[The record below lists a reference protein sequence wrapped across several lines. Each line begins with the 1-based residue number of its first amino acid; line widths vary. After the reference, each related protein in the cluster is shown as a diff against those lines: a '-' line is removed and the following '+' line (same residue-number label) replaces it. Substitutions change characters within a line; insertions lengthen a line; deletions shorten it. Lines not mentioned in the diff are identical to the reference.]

1 MKFFIVLVASALV
14 VGTLANP
21 TTDDKTKEE
30 QQKLDMKEIEKLLQ
44 QIESADLKPKP
55 DEDPTVSASL
65 QKLFSTFRQVAG
77 DNRNIFH
84 YVNNYCYVSFQM
96 TKDYVNFLNT
106 INKSIGLPK
115 YPTLPGLGARQSD
128 ERSGPLRQIQEN
140 LSQLQ
145 SSAVEVGQL
154 VRRVVVNVG
163 SDSRNTIMNQF
174 RRFTDLWSKQLNEIS
189 NMIQDA
195 TNPNL
200 RQEQTNTIFDQIN
213 KYLQQVN
220 DSIRDFANSIYH
232 GIRNRLP
239 GTGGSQT
246 EA

>member
-65 QKLFSTFRQVAG
+65 QKLFSTFR
-77 DNRNIFH
+77 
-84 YVNNYCYVSFQM
+84 QM